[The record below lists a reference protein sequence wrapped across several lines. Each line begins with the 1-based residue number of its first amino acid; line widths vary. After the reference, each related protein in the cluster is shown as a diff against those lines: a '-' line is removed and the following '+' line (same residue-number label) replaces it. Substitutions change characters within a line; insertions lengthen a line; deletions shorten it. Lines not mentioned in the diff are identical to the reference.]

1 MKHKFE
7 FLYLM
12 DILPVNKHVGIPPD
26 GRGEMRVEIH
36 GERVVTK
43 LGRAVLH
50 AGAEVPGQLH
60 RLRAHVHE
68 HVVLGRRLAVVLPGS
83 SPALDRG
90 GQGLGGGGVKG
101 DSCRKR
107 LRSEI

>member
-43 LGRAVLH
+43 LCLAVLH

-68 HVVLGRRLAVVLPGS
+68 DVVLGRGLPVVLPVAR
-83 SPALDRG
+83 PDLDRIR
-90 GQGLGGGGVKG
+90 QGLG
-101 DSCRKR
+101 
-107 LRSEI
+107 